1 MKKLKDILDNYIGI
15 DGYRVT
21 EKTVLSY
28 ELFFVHRDLET
39 VRSTDTTSTEVTVYV
54 NHGEFEGESA
64 FHVFKSMTEDDIKA
78 KIKSAAARASL
89 VNNKPYELPGKG
101 ELTAELPTNLDG
113 YEPKTLG
120 RMIADA
126 VYDADD
132 TEGGSI
138 NALEIF
144 IYRDTTRVVNSRGV
158 DKKQTVNR
166 VMIEAIP
173 TFTDEKQSV
182 ELYEDYRFTVFDKE
196 KITAEIREKMKE
208 VADRY
213 RAEKPGK
220 ELLINVVLRPFE
232 TAALCGQLSYDC
244 NYRSIY
250 SHANLHKEG
259 DDLQTGDGDKIN
271 LTMRGVIEGSENSAF
286 FDADGA
292 PLYDKQIIKD
302 GVVCGSYGPVR
313 FGQYLGIK
321 EPSGNLG
328 CIELGAGTLE
338 DEEIEKE
345 PYIECV
351 SMSGIQI
358 DLYNDYI
365 GGEIRLA
372 YLHENGKT
380 TPVTGIS
387 MSAKLSNVLS
397 TLRLSKKTDVVRN
410 YKGPVKLLMKGVS
423 VL

>member
-1 MKKLKDILDNYIGI
+1 MKNLKTILDNTSGI
-15 DGYRVT
+15 SGYRIS
-21 EKTVLSY
+21 EKNVKSY
-28 ELFFVHRDLET
+28 ELFFVHRSLET
-39 VRSTDTTSTEVTVYV
+39 VRSTDTKATWVTVYV
-54 NHGEFEGESA
+54 EHDGAVGDSNFPVFE
-64 FHVFKSMTEDDIKA
+64 SMSDDDIRE
-78 KIKSAAARASL
+78 KIKTAAARAML
-89 VNNKPYELPGKG
+89 VSNQPYELPAGG
-101 ELTAELPTNLDG
+101 ELEAELPTNLDK
-113 YEPKTLG
+113 YEPETLG

-126 VYDADD
+126 VFDADD
-132 TEGGSI
+132 VPGGSI

-144 IYRDTTRVVNSRGV
+144 IYRDEKHVVNSRGV
-158 DKKQTVNR
+158 DKKETVHR

-208 VADRY
+208 TADRY
-213 RAEKPGK
+213 KAEKPGR
-220 ELLINVVLRPFE
+220 ELSINVVLRPFE
-232 TAALCGQLSYDC
+232 IASLCGQLSYDC
-244 NYRSIY
+244 NYQSIY

-271 LTMRGVIEGSENSAF
+271 LTMRSVIEGSENSAF
-286 FDADGA
+286 FDGDGA
-292 PLYDKQIIKD
+292 SLTDKQIIKD
-302 GVVCGSYGPVR
+302 GVICGSFGSVR
-313 FGQYLGIK
+313 FGQYLGVK
-321 EPSGNLG
+321 EPSGSLG
-328 CIELGAGTLE
+328 CIELGAGTLT
-338 DEEIEKE
+338 DEETEKE
-345 PYIECV
+345 PYLECA

-372 YLHENGKT
+372 YLHENGKI

-387 MSAKLSNVLS
+387 MSAKLSEVLS
-397 TLRLSKKTDVVRN
+397 TLRLSEKTDVSRN

>member
-1 MKKLKDILDNYIGI
+1 MKNLINILDNYSGI
-15 DGYRVT
+15 DGYRVI
-21 EKTVLSY
+21 EKTVKSY

-54 NHGEFEGESA
+54 KHDGFEGDSV
-64 FHVFKSMTEDDIKA
+64 FHVFKSMTDGDIKN
-78 KIKSAAARASL
+78 KIKTAAARALL
-89 VNNKPYELPGKG
+89 VSNQPYELPDKG
-101 ELTAELPTNLDG
+101 ELEAELPTNLDK
-113 YEPKTLG
+113 YEPETLG

-126 VYDADD
+126 VYDAD
-132 TEGGSI
+132 TEPGGSI

-144 IYRDTTRVVNSRGV
+144 IYRDTTHVINSRGV

-196 KITAEIREKMKE
+196 KLTAEIAEKMKE

-213 RAEKPGK
+213 KAEKPGR
-220 ELLINVVLRPFE
+220 ELNINVVLRPHE
-232 TAALCGQLSYDC
+232 TAWLCGELAYDC
-244 NYRSIY
+244 NYRAIY
-250 SHANLHKEG
+250 MHANLHKEG
-259 DDLQTGDGDKIN
+259 DVLQTGDGDKIN
-271 LTMRGVIEGSENSAF
+271 LTMRGVIEGSENAAF
-286 FDADGA
+286 FDGDGA
-292 PLYDKQIIKD
+292 SLKDTQIIKD
-302 GVVCGSYGPVR
+302 GVVCGSYGAVR

-321 EPSGNLG
+321 EPSGALG
-328 CIELGAGTLE
+328 CLELGAGTLA

-345 PYIECV
+345 PYIECA

-372 YLHENGKT
+372 YLHENGAV
-380 TPVTGIS
+380 TPITGIT
-387 MSAKLSNVLS
+387 MSAKLSEVLS
-397 TLRLSKKTDVVRN
+397 NLRLSEKTDVTRN